1 MGIRI
6 EDLSERQKAMIE
18 GAETPPSPRATIL
31 GRRPRLERD
40 EQGIFANWLLSHR
53 LPYCWHSTHR
63 RTTATVGVYDFWVG
77 KDGWSAWF
85 EFKQLPVRLSK
96 EQVEFGNQLAAQKI
110 EAHVVLSA
118 DEAIKIVKG
127 WADK

>member
-1 MGIRI
+1 MGIKWT
-6 EDLSERQKAMIE
+6 DLSLHQRSLIE
-18 GAETPPSPRATIL
+18 GMPAEPAQVRPQIL
-31 GRRPRLERD
+31 RRPRLERD
-40 EQGIFANWLLSHR
+40 EQRIFANWLLSHA

-77 KDGWSAWF
+77 KDGRSAWF

-96 EQVEFGNQLAAQKI
+96 EQVQFGNSLLAHGI
-110 EAHVVLSA
+110 EHHLVLSA

-127 WADK
+127 WA

>member
-1 MGIRI
+1 MGIKWN
-6 EDLSERQKAMIE
+6 DLSERQKAMIE
-18 GAETPPSPRATIL
+18 GAEEPPPPRATIL
-31 GRRPRLERD
+31 RRPRTERD
-40 EQGIFANWLLSHR
+40 EQALFANWLLSHR

-77 KDGWSAWF
+77 KDGRSAWF
-85 EFKQLPVRLSK
+85 EFKCLPVRMSK
-96 EQVEFGNQLAAQKI
+96 EQVEFGNSLAAHGI

-127 WADK
+127 WT